1 MVLGIF
7 SNCRE
12 ELAPLQKVE
21 YTFKYQFSY
30 IIAVESMFT
39 GHHYSH
45 WFRPIGCAPPGT
57 VRLERTPCPISH
69 FILSVRDLPSTAV
82 PAAIQFTTLLES
94 CGTSWLQLS
103 SSILT
108 S

>member
-21 YTFKYQFSY
+21 YTFKCQSSY

-45 WFRPIGCAPPGT
+45 WFRPIGCAPPET
-57 VRLERTPCPISH
+57 VRLERPPCPISH
-69 FILSVRDLPSTAV
+69 FILS
-82 PAAIQFTTLLES
+82 
-94 CGTSWLQLS
+94 GTFLAPLYQQQS
-103 SSILT
+103 SSLHCW
-108 S
+108 SHVEPPGSSSLVPF